1 MCYQWHRAGLAH
13 TSPWVQLLAA
23 RWVWGERQ
31 MEKRMK
37 WEYWVSQISWFTPIW
52 TVTKT
57 TTLETLCWK
66 HLTIFFSD
74 LWSNKWNIPLLA
86 IIITYYNRVTEQ
98 LLGSS
103 VKLHW
108 RTELIGFGWE
118 GIPQRSVFALT
129 VTNPLN
135 KCLNV
140 CISKFVLHFVSY
152 YLFSFP

>member
-13 TSPWVQLLAA
+13 TSPWVQRLAA
-23 RWVWGERQ
+23 RWVCGGRQ

-37 WEYWVSQISWFTPIW
+37 WDYWVSQISWLTPTW

-86 IIITYYNRVTEQ
+86 VIITYYNRVTEQ
-98 LLGSS
+98 LLGSPG
-103 VKLHW
+103 KLLKG
-108 RTELIGFGWE
+108 RVDRICVE

-129 VTNPLN
+129 ITNPLN

-140 CISKFVLHFVSY
+140 CISKFILHFVSY